1 MPERLLHGDTGLG
14 RWRQE
19 HRGGCRPKTAAPFLA
34 TAVAAGLLL
43 LLAPFLYSGS
53 PDADRNA
60 WQYLQALAIPGAMAV
75 PGHDDTHMQSASAA
89 THDGEYG
96 GFVSFGK
103 KVFSWTDTVHITIV
117 APDHNFDPRAVDS
130 IGGTEYDPI
139 RISTREGTL
148 ERYKLVETGPNTGIF
163 AGEITL
169 IGFDHDADGDSRTGA
184 DGGGFDNPQRKT
196 GGSGPTSGHIKAGS
210 DDAITVSFEYTDGHT
225 IVDTAPIRWNIG
237 QIEWSESSYP
247 ASRTGTVRVIDPDM
261 NLNPNAVNSFEVDV
275 WSDSDAGGISLVVT
289 EKSESSGIFEGA
301 VTFTT
306 DDRSSG
312 HRLKV
317 AEGDVVTASY
327 KDNTLPNPYSEADE
341 QSVTAASQIGAL
353 VAPLDRVRTSE
364 LRITDGF
371 NVDMGSS
378 ISEGQQVQVSTKLT
392 NQQERKQ
399 QFVYIIVIKDAESGA
414 VSSLSWVTGH
424 IEAGQSLSVSTSWM
438 PEAAGL
444 YDVTAFVWESLV
456 RPSALSPPSQIMVT
470 VN

>member
-1 MPERLLHGDTGLG
+1 MPEGFLRGGTGLG
-14 RWRQE
+14 RWRWRQE
-19 HRGGCRPKTAAPFLA
+19 RRGGPRAAAPFLVASVA
-34 TAVAAGLLL
+34 TGLLL
-43 LLAPFLYSGS
+43 LLAPSLPSGT

-60 WQYLQALAIPGAMAV
+60 GQYLQAPAGH
-75 PGHDDTHMQSASAA
+75 GHDTHTQYAAAA
-89 THDGEYG
+89 THDGEYS

-103 KVFSWTDTVHITIV
+103 KVFSWTDTVRITIV
-117 APDHNFDPRAVDS
+117 APDHNSDSRAVDS
-130 IGGTEYDPI
+130 IGETEYDPI
-139 RISTREGTL
+139 KISTREGTL
-148 ERYKLVETGPNTGIF
+148 ERYRLAETGPNTGIF
-163 AGEITL
+163 TGEVTL
-169 IGFDHDADGDSRTGA
+169 IGFDHDADGDSRTGT
-184 DGGGFDNPQRKT
+184 DGGGFDNPQRNT
-196 GGSGPTSGHIKAGS
+196 GGSGPAGGHIKAGS

-225 IVDTAPIRWNIG
+225 VVGTAPIRWNVG
-237 QIEWSESSYP
+237 QIEWSEPSYP
-247 ASRTGTVRVIDPDM
+247 ASGTGAVRVIDPDM
-261 NLNPNAVNSFEVDV
+261 NLNPNAINSFEVDV
-275 WSDSDAGGISLVVT
+275 WSGSDAGGISLVVT
-289 EKSESSGIFEGA
+289 ETSESSGVFEGA
-301 VTFTT
+301 VTFTA

-327 KDNTLPNPYSEADE
+327 KDNTLPDPYSEADE

-353 VAPLDRVRTSE
+353 VAPLDRVRASE

-371 NVDMGSS
+371 NADMGSS

-399 QFVYIIVIKDAESGA
+399 QFVYIIVVKDAEGGT

-444 YDVTAFVWESLV
+444 YDVTAFVWESFV
-456 RPSALSPPSQIMVT
+456 SPSALSPPSQIAVT

>member
-1 MPERLLHGDTGLG
+1 MPERLLHGGTGLG
-14 RWRQE
+14 WRWRQE
-19 HRGGCRPKTAAPFLA
+19 RGGPKTAAPFLA
-34 TAVAAGLLL
+34 TATVTALLL
-43 LLAPFLYSGS
+43 LLAPFPYSEPPGV
-53 PDADRNA
+53 DRSA
-60 WQYLQALAIPGAMAV
+60 WQYLQAPAGPGAMAEH
-75 PGHDDTHMQSASAA
+75 GHDDTHMQYASAA

-117 APDHNFDPRAVDS
+117 APDHNFDSRAINS
-130 IGGTEYDPI
+130 IGGTEHDPI

-163 AGEITL
+163 AGEVTL
-169 IGFDHDADGDSRTGA
+169 IGFDHDADGNSRTGA
-184 DGGGFDNPQRKT
+184 DGGFDNPQRTT
-196 GGSGPTSGHIKAGS
+196 GGNGPTSGHIKAGS

-247 ASRTGTVRVIDPDM
+247 ASGTGTVRVIDPDM

-327 KDNTLPNPYSEADE
+327 KDNTLPNPYGEADE

-371 NVDMGSS
+371 NADMGSS

-438 PEAAGL
+438 PETAGL

-456 RPSALSPPSQIMVT
+456 SPSALSPPSQIMVT